1 MRRLLGK
8 STTQSLRMASLCAVL
23 LACLGCARERYR
35 LMADNEVYGLLEGA
49 SQDCRWELRNYT
61 IDLNPKARFFD
72 PYGID
77 YPPMPQDDPT
87 AHRLM
92 HCVDGKKGFPCWHKN
107 GDIQDVETADWLCS
121 LPRGEDGVVKLDRRA
136 AIETALLHSREYR
149 TQTENLYL
157 SALDVAFE
165 RFRFDAQFF
174 GGNSVFYNSDGRLRT
189 AANNSRSDLANVND
203 LQFRKLYASGGTLV
217 ADVTNT
223 LMWQFSGPDGY
234 NANTLLDFTFTQPLL
249 RAGSRA
255 QVLERL
261 TIVERNL
268 LYNVRQ
274 MELYRRGFFINL
286 MTGAGTQQGPQ
297 RRGGVFGAPGLN
309 NFSGVGGG
317 GFGRLGAGQAG
328 VAAQGAG
335 ADRAGGLYGLLQQQI
350 EIQNQ
355 QANVA
360 GLRDSLAQ
368 LQAAYDAGRLDR
380 FQVDLA
386 RQNLYQLQSALLNAK
401 AVYQATID
409 NYKILLGLPPSL
421 PVEMEDRMLDRFR
434 LIDSRVT
441 ATQDQMGVL
450 LDDLR
455 NPDIE
460 PTAESVAQWRQQAE
474 QLRRQTASHVTVV
487 EADIERLNGSLN
499 DRREGLRRLASRP
512 EVRQGQ
518 VEATPY
524 SPAALEQ
531 RVREVHQDFASLNER
546 YEQTAQRLTQH
557 LESAETAA
565 DFRRQ
570 LLDYAA
576 QLSSILAELSLLQAR
591 ARLDAAT
598 LVHVDFTAEQGIRM
612 AAENRLDWMNA
623 RASLVDSWRLVEFNA
638 NALKSDLS
646 VIFSGDLNTTDNNP
660 VRFRGPT
667 GRLRVGL
674 QYDAP
679 LTRMS
684 ERNTYRQSL
693 IEYQQARRNYMAF
706 RDQIHLAF
714 RNRQRQVQ
722 LNQLNFETRR
732 AAVTVTINQVEQT
745 RLRLDK
751 PPQPGETST
760 LTNTT
765 ARDLV
770 DALRNLT
777 QAQNDFVSVWVNY
790 EVQRLGLDFDLGT
803 MKMDDCGQW
812 IDPGAVN
819 LGGRDAG
826 GESQS
831 DNGPTQG
838 GALPAGS
845 EYVPPG
851 VILPGDVPQADA
863 DPTPQTFDPTG
874 AEPLEVSLGPNF

>member
-1 MRRLLGK
+1 MRRLPEK
-8 STTQSLRMASLCAVL
+8 SRRHWPCRAALVCLAL
-23 LACLGCARERYR
+23 LTGAGCARERYR
-35 LMADNEVYGLLEGA
+35 LLADNEVYGLLEGA
-49 SQDCRWELRNYT
+49 SQDCRWELRDYT
-61 IDLNPKARFFD
+61 IDLNPRARYFD

-77 YPPMPQDDPT
+77 YPPMPPDDPT

-92 HCVDGKKGFPCWHKN
+92 HCVDCKRGYPCWHKN
-107 GDIQDVETADWLCS
+107 GDISDVETTDWLCS
-121 LPRGEDGVVKLDRRA
+121 LPRRENGVVSLDRRSA
-136 AIETALLHSREYR
+136 VETALVHSREYR

-174 GGNSVFYNSDGRLRT
+174 GGNSVFYNADGRLRT

-255 QVLERL
+255 PVLERL

-274 MELYRRGFFINL
+274 MELYRRGFYINL
-286 MTGAGTQQGPQ
+286 MTGTGTQQGPQ
-297 RRGGVFGAPGLN
+297 RRGGVFGGSGLN
-309 NFSGVGGG
+309 NFSGVGAG
-317 GFGRLGAGQAG
+317 GFGRVGAGGQG
-328 VAAQGAG
+328 QGGIAAQGAG
-335 ADRAGGLYGLLQQQI
+335 ADRAGGLFGLLQQQV

-355 QANVA
+355 EANVA
-360 GLRDSLAQ
+360 GLRDSLSQ

-401 AVYQATID
+401 AQYQAAID
-409 NYKILLGLPPSL
+409 AYKILLGLPPSL
-421 PVEMEDRMLDRFR
+421 PVEMEDGMLDRFR
-434 LIDSRVT
+434 LIDSRLT
-441 ATQDQMGVL
+441 TTQDQLAVL

-455 NPDIE
+455 NPDLT
-460 PTAESVAQWRQQAE
+460 PTADATQDWTRRAE
-474 QLRRQTASHVTVV
+474 QLRRQAAGHVTVI
-487 EADIERLNGSLN
+487 EGDIESLDGRLS
-499 DRREGLRRLASRP
+499 DRRDGLRRLASRP
-512 EVRQGQ
+512 EVREGQ

-524 SPAALEQ
+524 SLAELEK
-531 RVREVHQDFASLNER
+531 RVREVHDDFASLTQR
-546 YEQTAQRLTQH
+546 YEKAAGQLNEH
-557 LESAETAA
+557 LQAADEAPAA

-570 LLDYAA
+570 LVELTA
-576 QLSSILAELSLLQAR
+576 QFSSILAELSLLQAR

-598 LVHVDFTAEQGIRM
+598 LVDIDFTPASAIQL

-646 VIFSGDLNTTDNNP
+646 VIFSGDINTTDNNP
-660 VRFRGPT
+660 LRFRGPT
-667 GRLRVGL
+667 GRLRVGV

-679 LTRMS
+679 LTRLS

-693 IEYQQARRNYMAF
+693 IEYQQARRGYMAF
-706 RDQIHLAF
+706 RDQIHLTF
-714 RNRQRQVQ
+714 RNRHRQIL

-732 AAVTVTINQVEQT
+732 AAVTVAVNQVEQT

-790 EVQRLGLDFDLGT
+790 EIQRLGLDFDLGT
-803 MKMDDCGQW
+803 MQLDDCGQW
-812 IDPGAVN
+812 IDPGPVS
-819 LGGRDAG
+819 LGNEGSHG
-826 GESQS
+826 GST
-831 DNGPTQG
+831 GPTD
-838 GALPAGS
+838 A

-851 VILPGDVPQADA
+851 VILPGGTLPIDTEPVPQALEPA
-863 DPTPQTFDPTG
+863 D

>member
-1 MRRLLGK
+1 MKRLHLNATMRTSYGRCLAG
-8 STTQSLRMASLCAVL
+8 VL
-23 LACLGCARERYR
+23 LLLAATGCSRERYR
-35 LMADNEVYGLLEGA
+35 LMSDNEVYGLLEGA
-49 SQDCRWELRNYT
+49 SCDPRWELQNYT
-61 IDLNPKARFFD
+61 IDLNPKARYFD

-77 YPPMPQDDPT
+77 YPPMPPDDPV

-92 HCVDGKKGFPCWHKN
+92 HCVDCKRGYPCWHKN
-107 GDIQDVETADWLCS
+107 GDIPDVETTDWLAC
-121 LPRGEDGVVKLDRRA
+121 LPRSASGTVGLDRRS
-136 AIETALLHSREYR
+136 AIETAITHSREYR
-149 TQTENLYL
+149 TQTETLYL

-174 GGNSVFYNSDGRLRT
+174 GGNSVFYNADGRLRT
-189 AANNSRSDLANVND
+189 AANDSRSDLANVND
-203 LQFRKLYASGGTLV
+203 LQFRKLFASGGTLV

-234 NANTLLDFTFTQPLL
+234 NANTLVDFTFAQPLL

-274 MELYRRGFFINL
+274 MELYRRGFYINL
-286 MTGAGTQQGPQ
+286 MTGSGTQQGPQ
-297 RRGGVFGAPGLN
+297 RRGGVFGAPGLS

-317 GFGRLGAGQAG
+317 GFGRLGAGGQPQG
-328 VAAQGAG
+328 GIAAQGAG
-335 ADRAGGLYGLLQQQI
+335 ADRAGGFLGLLQQQI

-355 QANVA
+355 EANVS

-386 RQNLYQLQSALLNAK
+386 RQNLYQLQSALLNGRAT
-401 AVYQATID
+401 YQAAVD
-409 NYKILLGLPPSL
+409 NYKLLLGLPPTL
-421 PVEMEDRMLDRFR
+421 PVEIEDRTLDRFR
-434 LIDSRVT
+434 LIDRRLT
-441 ATQDQMGVL
+441 ETQDLLGVL

-455 NPDIE
+455 NPDVDTDA
-460 PTAESVAQWRQQAE
+460 TALADWRSRAE
-474 QLRRQTASHVTVV
+474 QLRRQAAGHVTVIEQDV
-487 EADIERLNGSLN
+487 ERLQASV
-499 DRREGLRRLASRP
+499 DQRRRALQRLAGWT
-512 EVRQGQ
+512 EVREGQ

-524 SPAALEQ
+524 NLTAFEQ
-531 RVREVHQDFASLNER
+531 RVRTVHNDLKSLVER
-546 YEQTAQRLTQH
+546 YDEVAGRITQRLEQTADEPDARRDL
-557 LESAETAA
+557 LEVFT
-565 DFRRQ
+565 
-570 LLDYAA
+570 
-576 QLSSILAELSLLQAR
+576 QLSGVLAELSLLQAR

-598 LVHVDFTAEQGIRM
+598 LISVELTPQRGVQV

-623 RASLVDSWRLVEFNA
+623 RASLVDTWRLVEFNA

-646 VIFSGDLNTTDNNP
+646 VIFSGDINTTDNNP
-660 VRFRGPT
+660 LRFRGPT
-667 GRLRVGL
+667 GRLRVGV

-679 LTRMS
+679 LTRLS
-684 ERNTYRQSL
+684 ERNTYRQAL
-693 IEYQQARRNYMAF
+693 IEYQQARRGYIAF

-714 RNRQRQVQ
+714 RNRVRQIR

-732 AAVTVTINQVEQT
+732 AAVTVAVSQVEQT

-790 EVQRLGLDFDLGT
+790 EVQRLGLDYDLGT
-803 MKMDDCGQW
+803 MQLDACGQW
-812 IDPGAVN
+812 LDPGPVN
-819 LGGRDAG
+819 LGGETDGQTATEVPQ
-826 GESQS
+826 GEY
-831 DNGPTQG
+831 
-838 GALPAGS
+838 L
-845 EYVPPG
+845 PPG
-851 VILPGDVPQADA
+851 VILPAEDSLENL
-863 DPTPQTFDPTG
+863 PTPQTFEAPD
-874 AEPLEVSLGPNF
+874 AAPLEVSLGPRF